1 MIRKK
6 TSVWFYDNYIHGL
19 NPDKGHFMVISDDK
33 QTFDLSYQDNK
44 IKYSLEEKVLGVTID
59 NKLNF
64 LSHLIKLMTKK
75 ANQKM
80 E

>member
-1 MIRKK
+1 
-6 TSVWFYDNYIHGL
+6 
-19 NPDKGHFMVISDDK
+19 MVISDEK
-33 QTFDLSYQDNK
+33 QTFDLSCQDNK

>member
-1 MIRKK
+1 
-6 TSVWFYDNYIHGL
+6 
-19 NPDKGHFMVISDDK
+19 MVISDDK
-33 QTFDLSYQDNK
+33 QTFDLSCQDNK

-64 LSHLIKLMTKK
+64 LSHLIKLTKK